1 MEGGKSD
8 LKSDLKEETFHFL
21 CSLSIEAYRER
32 IVRVLDFLYDTACN
46 GTSEPQDALFNSLVS
61 YVLEGEAAFVAAHDA
76 AQAHLARYDALCA
89 RKEAL
94 KQREQLLTKRIN
106 VLQEARTQASSTLF
120 EALQLEKHF
129 KH

>member
-1 MEGGKSD
+1 MSRGGMIEKS
-8 LKSDLKEETFHFL
+8 ETFHFL

-61 YVLEGEAAFVAAHDA
+61 YVLEGEAAFVAAHEA
-76 AQAHLARYDALCA
+76 AQAHQARYKSLCA
-89 RKEAL
+89 RKELL
-94 KQREQLLTKRIN
+94 KHREGILTKRIN
-106 VLQEARTQASSTLF
+106 ALQAARTQASSTLF